1 MDRKTKTAI
10 RLRISKLLDTKCQEC
25 PLQAC
30 ESCNI
35 YKEIRHYANMIDGT
49 QKPKKLVTSLT
60 SVIYIKLRNEG
71 KSRKEIALLY
81 NLTEKQVKGLTD
93 IWRQRGEFDGK
104 SIKQTKPHVEIP
116 EKEYLKYKEQGLSDK
131 AIAEIFNVNPKTID
145 NRKRKWKRN
154 KVSVVK
160 EEKLTKEIYLEMKA
174 QKISDF
180 KIAALLNVNPSVIS
194 YHKKK
199 WSLTNAK

>member
-1 MDRKTKTAI
+1 
-10 RLRISKLLDTKCQEC
+10 LLDGKCQDC
-25 PLQAC
+25 PTRTC
-30 ESCNI
+30 ESCPV
-35 YKEIRHYANMIDGT
+35 YKEIRYYADMIDGVK
-49 QKPKKLVTSLT
+49 KPKKLITTLT
-60 SVIYIKLRNEG
+60 SVIYTKLRNEG
-71 KSRKEIALLY
+71 KSRKEIALQY
-81 NLTEKQVKGLTD
+81 DLTEKQVKSLTD

-131 AIAEIFNVNPKTID
+131 RIAEIFNVNPKTID

-199 WSLTNAK
+199 WGLVNESTNKRITN